1 MQSPDRSS
9 EVLLIRDQLKVLT
22 EAFDLALKKNLQIGD
37 IKKIYHEMHLM
48 QNKLDEILSDILV
61 NAKKNKTC

>member
-1 MQSPDRSS
+1 MQSPEQSS
-9 EVLLIRDQLKVLT
+9 EVLLIRGQLKVLA
-22 EAFDLALKKNLQIGD
+22 EAFDLALKKDVQLQD

-61 NAKKNKTC
+61 NAKKIKTG